1 LVIYTIKNY
10 DPAKH
15 DEFEN
20 HAHFDFSKSG
30 KIRLKSMV
38 KKNEEKDYI

>member
-1 LVIYTIKNY
+1 MFIRIKNY

-20 HAHFDFSKSG
+20 QAHFDFSKSG
-30 KIRLKSMV
+30 KIKLFG
-38 KKNEEKDYI
+38 EL